1 MDRCKELEEYLEEYR
16 ICRRNLKKSILEEK
30 YALLIPSL
38 FTVLD
43 GLIQEQIAMQESGE
57 QGRIKYLVF
66 QYLLT
71 SGYTGSCEMAVS
83 LSNSALYLDEN
94 MICTY
99 WKPELIYENT
109 DKDMEEVRRRLN
121 RKFIRIEEYELL
133 HIKQKLLLDDWELFV
148 DTLGKMSGEIL
159 GEIMEST
166 LLLEDEIQILS
177 GAYMDKLEVVH
188 KIKSGSRQAGGEN
201 NG

>member
-1 MDRCKELEEYLEEYR
+1 MCHK
-16 ICRRNLKKSILEEK
+16 
-30 YALLIPSL
+30 
-38 FTVLD
+38 LD